1 MASRDHTRNRTPA
14 SPAAAGAR
22 SESGVVPCLLII
34 DDEEGIRRAIARFF
48 ARRGWSTEQAAD
60 GVEGLAKL
68 TAPDAALRYAA
79 VVCDLRMPG
88 LSGVELHRRL
98 AERSPALL
106 ERLVLFTGDVSSAG
120 VASFLAETSC
130 PVLAKPFELTSLG
143 EAVDAVAAWRV
154 RPAA

>member
-1 MASRDHTRNRTPA
+1 MAPSDRARGRTPP
-14 SPAAAGAR
+14 SPAAAGACFTN
-22 SESGVVPCLLII
+22 GVVPRLLVI
-34 DDEEGIRRAIARFF
+34 DDESAIRRAIVRFF
-48 ARRGWSTEQAAD
+48 ARRGWAVEEAAD

-68 TAPDAALRYAA
+68 TAPDAAVRYAA

-88 LSGVELHRRL
+88 LSGVEMHRKL
-98 AERSPALL
+98 AAQSPTLL
-106 ERLVLFTGDVSSAG
+106 GRMVLFTGDVTSSE

-143 EAVDAVAAWRV
+143 EAVDSVAAWRV